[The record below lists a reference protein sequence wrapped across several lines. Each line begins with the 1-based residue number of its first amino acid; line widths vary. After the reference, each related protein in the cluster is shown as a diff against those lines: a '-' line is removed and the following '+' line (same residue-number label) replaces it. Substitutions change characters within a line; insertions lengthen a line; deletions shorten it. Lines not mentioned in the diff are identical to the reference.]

1 MIIKTPI
8 ITEKEA
14 GESKELKQTVESYI
28 KILKVDLL
36 KLYIWLDM
44 GNLLDDLDLENDSSE
59 LLNLVKI
66 ILRLIG
72 RMIVFSFTEVEER
85 DLQKEK
91 KAQEIFEYLKTI
103 LDGLETIMLSLAR
116 ISTIKEFKHLL
127 KQIKR

>member
-1 MIIKTPI
+1 
-8 ITEKEA
+8 
-14 GESKELKQTVESYI
+14 
-28 KILKVDLL
+28 
-36 KLYIWLDM
+36 
-44 GNLLDDLDLENDSSE
+44 LDDLDLENDSSE